1 MEDYTYKK
9 ENLKNMNKIITKK
22 FDLDEKIIA
31 KSIYWNEKRNFTNE
45 WIEISEEVKEEF
57 KIFLEEYIKFI
68 WLKKTAFFRIDAYFD
83 ENNLYIL
90 DINWSFVDGWWN
102 ALNLTRAINEDI
114 DNILLSKFPENFYL
128 QEEIYRPEFELLIS
142 ELNLNWIKAEEIEEI
157 NERYKTYLYWTESR
171 KWNLFPYDWLR
182 IDNKMNLALFS
193 KKWKWKNIK
202 IPEFTLSSEKSYE
215 DIPKKSVLKVTWK
228 QDIKWLDW
236 KIKIWKPKNWKLAS
250 KLWEENKLVVQEIK
264 DPYIDENW
272 KNNQAIFMTINSE
285 PIVWYVQKSIENIIN
300 DNSVQWPLIFN

>member
-83 ENNLYIL
+83 ENNLYIS